1 MEPQRRLG
9 SAAIASDIATAS
21 NYARRLVEAEA
32 DQAALG
38 MRDAVARVAS
48 RLKVSFGTVWGLLY
62 APPKSIGTTA
72 FRALQ
77 GGVRRHLELEIGRLT
92 HELYLLNQSSVR
104 LDQDQIDEVEAH
116 LNAARRA
123 LGRQ

>member
-9 SAAIASDIATAS
+9 SAAITSDIAVAS
-21 NYARRLVEAEA
+21 TYARRLVEAEA
-32 DQAALG
+32 SQASLG

-62 APPKSIGTTA
+62 APPKRIGTEA

-77 GGVRRHLELEIGRLT
+77 GEVRRQLELEIGRLT

-123 LGRQ
+123 LGR